1 MASKNLLMPSTNYWR
16 PLQKS
21 HSYNLKRELMDNSIP
36 VTTLFLD
43 IGGVM
48 LSNGWGHVSRKL
60 AAETFHLNYDDM
72 QSRHKLTMV
81 TYELGKLT
89 LDEYLNRVVFYGKR
103 DFTPYQFR
111 DFMFTQTTPYMDMI
125 ELIQKFKEQHK
136 FKIAV
141 INNEGREL
149 NEYRIKKF
157 QLNNFVDFFIS
168 SCFVHLR
175 KPDADIFRL
184 ALYIAQV
191 QAEHAVYIEDM
202 QMFVDVARDLGI
214 RSIQH
219 QNYLSTKNA
228 LAEMGLTIK

>member
-1 MASKNLLMPSTNYWR
+1 
-16 PLQKS
+16 
-21 HSYNLKRELMDNSIP
+21 MDNSIR

-43 IGGVM
+43 VGGVM
-48 LSNGWGHVSRKL
+48 LSNGWGHESRKL

-81 TYELGKLT
+81 TYEEGKLS
-89 LDEYLNRVVFYGKR
+89 LDEYLKRIVFYEKR
-103 DFTPYQFR
+103 DFTTDQFR
-111 DFMFTQTTPYMDMI
+111 DFMFTQTTPYTDMI
-125 ELIQKFKEQHK
+125 GFIQKLKVQYK
-136 FKIAV
+136 LKIAV

-157 QLNNFVDFFIS
+157 QLTHFVDFFIS

-184 ALYIAQV
+184 ALDISQV
-191 QAEHAVYIEDM
+191 KADHAVYIEDL
-202 QMFVDVARDLGI
+202 QMFVDVARDIGI

-219 QNYLSTKNA
+219 KNYLSTTEA

>member
-1 MASKNLLMPSTNYWR
+1 M
-16 PLQKS
+16 
-21 HSYNLKRELMDNSIP
+21 ENSFP

-48 LSNGWGHVSRKL
+48 LSNGWGHISRKL

-89 LDEYLNRVVFYGKR
+89 LAEYLKRVVFYEKR
-103 DFTPYQFR
+103 DFTTDQFR
-111 DFMFTQTTPYMDMI
+111 NFMFTQTTPYTDMI
-125 ELIQKFKEQHK
+125 GFIQKLKVQYK
-136 FKIAV
+136 LKIAV

-157 QLNNFVDFFIS
+157 QLTHFVDFFIS

-184 ALYIAQV
+184 ALDISQV
-191 QAEHAVYIEDM
+191 KADHAVYIEDL
-202 QMFVDVARDLGI
+202 QMFVDVARDIGI

-219 QNYLSTKNA
+219 KNYLSTTEA